1 MKKDPLDELKTSPLD
16 RRLSIAKASLNIGGR
31 WAANTARGLFQ
42 SKTQKQHNNKAFAR
56 EQAQYLVDE
65 LGKLKGSVVKI
76 GQMLALYGDSFLPK
90 EIVDA
95 LHTLDDKT
103 APLSWQTIYRT
114 LYNELGDTV
123 NTLTID
129 PTPIG
134 TASLAQVHKASISS
148 TAHTK
153 DSTTP
158 NNAISTHL
166 SNNTTSNNEDL
177 SNNHLG
183 DDIVLKIQYPNIAG
197 AIDSDLALF
206 KQLLKLTNIVPQ
218 TRSLDDWF
226 SEIQTLLYNEVDYA
240 KEADTTERFFARLAN
255 DNRYIVPKIY
265 RQYCTKRLL
274 AMSYEAGVSLNDP
287 ILATLSQA
295 RRNRLGQAALDIIIK
310 EIFVWGEM
318 QTDPNFGNYLVRLDT
333 NNHANDQLVL
343 LDFGAVKTFE
353 PKLIT
358 IAQNLLKAGY
368 HQDKQAMLQAMS
380 GYAFFDTMNDVV
392 KSDMAEVF
400 LLATEPF
407 ADPKKLGNSPYLDDN
422 GHYLWASSDLYN
434 RVTAKAGNSMKSIEF
449 SLPPKEMMFI
459 SRKFIGAYALLS
471 MLDARTDSQAL
482 IGAYL

>member
-42 SKTQKQHNNKAFAR
+42 SKTQKQHNNKAFAK
-56 EQAQYLVDE
+56 EQAQYLVNE

-134 TASLAQVHKASISS
+134 TASLAQVHKASISPTANVNGS
-148 TAHTK
+148 TI
-153 DSTTP
+153 P
-158 NNAISTHL
+158 NNATPKNITS
-166 SNNTTSNNEDL
+166 SNTAPNNEI
-177 SNNHLG
+177 LG

-226 SEIQTLLYNEVDYA
+226 GEIQTLLYNEVDYA
-240 KEADTTERFFARLAN
+240 KEADTTERFFARLGD

-265 RQYCTKRLL
+265 RQYCTKQLL

-287 ILATLSQA
+287 ILTTLSQA
-295 RRNRLGQAALDIIIK
+295 RRNKLGQAALDIIIK

-333 NNHANDQLVL
+333 NNHTNDQLVL

-380 GYAFFDTMNDVV
+380 GYAFFDTMNNAV

-407 ADPKKLGNSPYLDDN
+407 ADPKKLGNSPYLDYN